1 MKPSAQRRRAAVI
14 EAIRKMRR
22 RESGERAM
30 TITVDQP
37 AKPKLGGRGADDMRL
52 KNNRLG
58 MTIFQLSWIMVF
70 LALVVVNW
78 QLRFSYA
85 EWPPAGVAPFD
96 PLLPTAAT
104 LALLLSALMVRRGFR
119 LLRAHRQAEFLAQ
132 WRGAILLGAAFLA
145 IITYEFATVSDAALA
160 TQYGVT
166 MRLMTG
172 FHFVH
177 AVAILGV
184 LARVYRSGAAGRYSS
199 DERGSWA
206 VEGAA
211 KLWYF
216 VTLAWLLF
224 YVVLYW
230 IR

>member
-1 MKPSAQRRRAAVI
+1 
-14 EAIRKMRR
+14 
-22 RESGERAM
+22 M
-30 TITVDQP
+30 TSYVDRQG
-37 AKPKLGGRGADDMRL
+37 KPKLGGRSEADLRL

-58 MTIFQLSWIMVF
+58 MNIFQVSWIMVF
-70 LALVVVNW
+70 LAMIIVNW
-78 QLRFSYA
+78 QLRFSYS

-96 PLLPTAAT
+96 PLLPSAAT
-104 LALLLSALMVRRGFR
+104 LALLLSSVLVRRG
-119 LLRAHRQAEFLAQ
+119 LQMLRSNHLGGFLMH
-132 WRGAILLGAAFLA
+132 WRGAMVLGAAFMA
-145 IITYEFATVSDAALA
+145 VIVYEFASVSDAAMA

-177 AVAILGV
+177 ALAILAV
-184 LARVYRSGAAGRYSS
+184 MIHVYRNGARGVYSG
-199 DERGSWA
+199 DERESWA

-216 VTLAWLLF
+216 VTLAWIMF